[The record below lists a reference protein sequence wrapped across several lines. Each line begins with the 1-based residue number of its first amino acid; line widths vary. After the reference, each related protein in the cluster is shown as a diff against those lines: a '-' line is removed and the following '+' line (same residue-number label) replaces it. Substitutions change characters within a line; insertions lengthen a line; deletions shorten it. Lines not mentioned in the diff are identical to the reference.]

1 MRGIDTEMVLRLVA
15 ENAKQRFELFYGYDP
30 SPPRPKVKK
39 PQRQGQGKG
48 KGKGKGKGM
57 GQGNGQGQAGEEA
70 GDGARQQRGGQ
81 GMEARDERGARTELP
96 IRTTGGDSTIGEVQT
111 DSTASSGLVDQA
123 RTAGAEQIVAESA
136 TAAEGVDASGAVDA
150 AKVDE
155 LAKDLAQAEIST
167 ELPLVELPR
176 PDASSQDEAGA
187 KTASTS
193 NVTAGEY
200 FIRATQGHSIKLES
214 VAHLESVKD
223 DEDGRR
229 RAGECVHGTKWE
241 LWDTLSELS
250 SYLSVGIAP

>member
-30 SPPRPKVKK
+30 SSPRPKVKK
-39 PQRQGQGKG
+39 PQGQGEGKG
-48 KGKGKGKGM
+48 KGKGKGKG
-57 GQGNGQGQAGEEA
+57 QGNGQGQAGA
-70 GDGARQQRGGQ
+70 GEGNGARQQRGGQ
-81 GMEARDERGARTELP
+81 RNEAGDVQGAHTELP
-96 IRTTGGDSTIGEVQT
+96 DRTKGRDSTMGELQT
-111 DSTASSGLVDQA
+111 DSTASSGLADQA
-123 RTAGAEQIVAESA
+123 RTAGAEQIVAQSA
-136 TAAEGVDASGAVDA
+136 TAGEGVDASGTVDA
-150 AKVDE
+150 AKVDD

-167 ELPLVELPR
+167 ELPLVELSR

-193 NVTAGEY
+193 TVPAGEY

-214 VAHLESVKD
+214 VAHLEPVKD
-223 DEDGRR
+223 DGDGRR

-250 SYLSVGIAP
+250 SYLSVDIAP